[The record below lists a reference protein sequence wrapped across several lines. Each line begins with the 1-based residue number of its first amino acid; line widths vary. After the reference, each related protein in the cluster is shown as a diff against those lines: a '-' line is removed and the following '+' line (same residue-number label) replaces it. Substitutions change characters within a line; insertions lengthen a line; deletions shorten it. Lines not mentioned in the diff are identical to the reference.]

1 VNSDL
6 RTDVWAIADRFFM
19 NGMRLLD
26 LGCGAGEDAIHF
38 AGRGLRVTAVDV
50 SPKMIGLLKS
60 HSGEMIDCH
69 VADMQTFS
77 TDAGSFDAVLS
88 NLSALNYVPD
98 LRWLSH
104 IHLTPG
110 AHLLLT
116 TLGRVYP
123 LASLIDLIKG
133 QPRLAVR
140 RFGGS
145 LENEIDGMRF
155 EIHYHSIRSLRDALG
170 THFRLKEVIGLRAF
184 RPIPELHH
192 LNRYEFLH
200 LLEPVDRWWCSHRS
214 TATLSDQFVS
224 VWQFLGDN
232 AALLEGTDDVE

>member
-1 VNSDL
+1 
-6 RTDVWAIADRFFM
+6 
-19 NGMRLLD
+19 MRLLD

-38 AGRGLRVTAVDV
+38 ARRGLRITAVDV
-50 SPKMIGLLKS
+50 SPKTIGLLQS
-60 HSGEMIDCH
+60 QSTEMIECH
-69 VADMQTFS
+69 LADMQTFS
-77 TDAGSFDAVLS
+77 PDAGCFDVVLS
-88 NLSALNYVPD
+88 NFSALNYAPD
-98 LRWLSH
+98 LRWLSR

-110 AHLLLT
+110 AHLILT

-123 LASLIDLIKG
+123 LASLIDLLKG
-133 QPRLAVR
+133 QPRRAVR
-140 RFGGS
+140 RFGGPFAD
-145 LENEIDGMRF
+145 EIEGMRF
-155 EIHYHSIRSLRDALG
+155 EIHYHSIRSIRDALG
-170 THFRLKEVIGLRAF
+170 THFRLKEVTGLRAF

-200 LLEPVDRWWCSHRS
+200 LLEPVDRWWCSHRP